1 MLYVTV
7 HSLKAISY
15 GPCDMIHMFYMI
27 RSSCLNNKDSNISS
41 NSNLM
46 ADLLA
51 STRLYPGY
59 QSIS

>member
-7 HSLKAISY
+7 HSLNAISY

-59 QSIS
+59 KSIS